1 MRLHLIENK
10 ELEETQ
16 VTVAYREEDEPVK
29 KLIAFV
35 EHLEE
40 SATGLVGSFDG
51 EIYPLK
57 PEDILYMETV
67 ERKTFCYTAE
77 RVYELEEKLYELEE
91 KWAHLDFMRVSKS
104 YIMNLQRIRA
114 LKPDFGGKILAT
126 MDNGE
131 KLYISRQYAP
141 VLKEK
146 LGLGGRRA

>member
-16 VTVAYREEDEPVK
+16 VTVAYREKDEPVNK
-29 KLIAFV
+29 IIAFV

-57 PEDILYMETV
+57 LEDILYMEAV

-91 KWAHLDFMRVSKS
+91 KCAHLDFMRVSKS

>member
-1 MRLHLIENK
+1 
-10 ELEETQ
+10 
-16 VTVAYREEDEPVK
+16 VK

-40 SATGLVGSFDG
+40 SEAGLVGSFDG
-51 EIYPLK
+51 ESYPLK
-57 PEDILYMETV
+57 PKDILYMEAV

-91 KWAHLDFMRVSKS
+91 KYGYLDFLRISKS
-104 YIMNLQRIRA
+104 CIMNLQRIRA

>member
-1 MRLHLIENK
+1 MLLKLIENMK
-10 ELEETQ
+10 IEETQ
-16 VTVAYREEDEPVK
+16 VTVEYREKDEPVN

-40 SATGLVGSFDG
+40 SANGLVGSLDG
-51 EIYPLK
+51 EMYPLK
-57 PEDILYMETV
+57 AEDILYMEAM

-91 KWAHLDFMRVSKS
+91 KYSHLDFMRISKS
-104 YIMNLQRIRA
+104 SIINLQRIRA

-146 LGLGGRRA
+146 LGLGGRRV

>member
-1 MRLHLIENK
+1 MLLNLIENK
-10 ELEETQ
+10 KIEQTQ
-16 VTVAYREEDEPVK
+16 VTVEYREKDEPVK

-40 SATGLVGSFDG
+40 SANGLVGSFDG

-57 PEDILYMETV
+57 MEDILYMEAM

-91 KWAHLDFMRVSKS
+91 KYSHLDFMRISKS
-104 YIMNLQRIRA
+104 SIINLQRIRA

>member
-1 MRLHLIENK
+1 MLLKLLENK
-10 ELEETQ
+10 KIEETQ
-16 VTVAYREEDEPVK
+16 VTVEYREKDEPVQ

-40 SATGLVGSFDG
+40 SAHGLVGCLDG
-51 EIYPLK
+51 ERYPLK
-57 PEDILYMETV
+57 SEDILYMEAM
-67 ERKTFCYTAE
+67 ERKTFCYTAD

-91 KWAHLDFMRVSKS
+91 KYNYLDFMRISKS
-104 YIMNLQRIRA
+104 YIINLQRIRA

-141 VLKEK
+141 ILKEK
-146 LGLGGRRA
+146 LGLGGRRG

>member
-1 MRLHLIENK
+1 MRLKMIENTK
-10 ELEETQ
+10 IEETQ
-16 VTVAYREEDEPVK
+16 VTVEYGEKDEIVN

-40 SATGLVGSFDG
+40 SENGLMGYCDSK
-51 EIYPLK
+51 IYPLK
-57 PEDILYMETV
+57 PEDILYMEAM

-91 KWAHLDFMRVSKS
+91 KYDHLDFMRISKS
-104 YIMNLQRIRA
+104 TIINLQRIHA

-141 VLKEK
+141 ILKEK
-146 LGLGGRRA
+146 LGLGGRRI

>member
-1 MRLHLIENK
+1 MLLNLIENK
-10 ELEETQ
+10 KIEQTQ
-16 VTVAYREEDEPVK
+16 VTVEYREKDEPVK

-40 SATGLVGSFDG
+40 SANGLVGSCEG
-51 EIYPLK
+51 KIYPLK
-57 PEDILYMETV
+57 PEAILYMEAM

-91 KWAHLDFMRVSKS
+91 KYAHLDFMRISKS
-104 YIMNLQRIRA
+104 YIINLQRIQA

-131 KLYISRQYAP
+131 RLYISRQYAP
-141 VLKEK
+141 ILKEK
-146 LGLGGRRA
+146 LGLGGRRV